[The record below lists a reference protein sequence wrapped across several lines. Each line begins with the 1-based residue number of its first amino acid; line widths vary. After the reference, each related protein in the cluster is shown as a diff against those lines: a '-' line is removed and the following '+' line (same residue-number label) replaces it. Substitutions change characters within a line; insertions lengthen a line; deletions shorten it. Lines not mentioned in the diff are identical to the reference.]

1 MWKPYTAMTDR
12 KINDMRIDDPNRDD
26 SIVPIYMWESRA
38 WKDQGMVASKA
49 LNIIRE

>member
-1 MWKPYTAMTDR
+1 MMDWTR
-12 KINDMRIDDPNRDD
+12 NEMRIDDPNRDD

-49 LNIIRE
+49 LNIICE